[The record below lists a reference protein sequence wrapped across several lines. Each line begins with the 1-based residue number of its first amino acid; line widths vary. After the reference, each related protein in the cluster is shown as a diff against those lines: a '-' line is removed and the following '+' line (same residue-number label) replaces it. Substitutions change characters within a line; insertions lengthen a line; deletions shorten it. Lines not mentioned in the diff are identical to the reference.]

1 MSTELVPVSLQ
12 VQSQVQWIRYH
23 MPRDIL
29 ETDRTQRWCS
39 EARDEAT
46 SPGLWHQKIISD
58 ILYKI
63 ISDILYKIISD
74 LLYKIIS
81 DALFLVSPAQHNWY
95 FVFRLGIL
103 KSERALYTSYRIISS
118 WVFQSFIWWSTTQVS
133 AANLGE
139 YSVLSSV
146 EFKIFH
152 FVRFTKSAAQLSSS
166 RQSEAPGAE

>member
-46 SPGLWHQKIISD
+46 SPGLWQQKIISD

-63 ISDILYKIISD
+63 ISDV
-74 LLYKIIS
+74 
-81 DALFLVSPAQHNWY
+81 LFLVSPAQHNWY

-118 WVFQSFIWWSTTQVS
+118 WVFQSVIWWSTTQVS

-152 FVRFTKSAAQLSSS
+152 FVRFAKSAAQLSSS